1 MPFPVETRTSWVNV
15 LGYAAS
21 VAVLATFFMSTM
33 IPLRI
38 VALARNLPFCAY
50 GYLDHLYPVLF
61 LHAALFPVNLW
72 RPTQFQRLVRDVRR
86 SHRKD
91 LSLKHLLPYMKK
103 RSCATGETLVRK
115 GEKADRLYY
124 LAKGALEIVEIGKVL
139 KPGAFF
145 GEIGVFARNQERTA
159 TIECRTDCRLPTCG
173 DSIVDSYFYV
183 GPSTGGDVD
192 GGTPSAGGGDHCR
205 SAFMMPLRRAISRGQ
220 YFGPRDGAPTAQPW

>member
-159 TIECRTDCRLPTCG
+159 TIECRTDCRLYELSEWKAKEPYLH
-173 DSIVDSYFYV
+173 D
-183 GPSTGGDVD
+183 
-192 GGTPSAGGGDHCR
+192 R
-205 SAFMMPLRRAISRGQ
+205 SFGFAALRLIIDRLVESNLQ
-220 YFGPRDGAPTAQPW
+220 PRQEGAA